1 MENNIKPMDFLA
13 LVETIIKGE
22 DAATVATK
30 IQKDAISGISTQLAV
45 KRDHLLTLEDEV
57 DTKNE
62 ALIVA
67 RTNAGKPIT
76 DRKSYVA
83 TLMQAKRNLLVAEK
97 ALVLHKKEIEFLE
110 DELFIVSN

>member
-1 MENNIKPMDFLA
+1 MENNIKPTEFLT

-57 DTKNE
+57 E
-62 ALIVA
+62 AKKESLTVA

-76 DRKSYVA
+76 ERKNYVA